1 MIVHLV
7 LFRLRPGIARADA
20 RIARLQSDMAML
32 PQAIGS
38 IRAWEF
44 GANET
49 DDAEAW
55 DFGLRASFDSRE
67 ALYEYFEHPAHLPVV
82 ERWSDVAEL
91 AFADF
96 ET

>member
-1 MIVHLV
+1 MITHLV
-7 LFRLRPGIARADA
+7 LFRLKPGIARDDE
-20 RIARLQSDMAML
+20 RIARLQADMAAL
-32 PQAIGS
+32 PRQIAA

-49 DDAEAW
+49 DDGEAW
-55 DFGLRASFDSRE
+55 DFGLRASFDTRE
-67 ALYEYFEHPAHLPVV
+67 ALYAYFEHPAHLPVV
-82 ERWSDVAEL
+82 GRWSEVAEL

>member
-1 MIVHLV
+1 MITHLV
-7 LFRLRPGIARADA
+7 LFRLKPGIARDDA
-20 RIARLQSDMAML
+20 RVARLQSDMAML
-32 PQAIGS
+32 PQAIDS

-55 DFGLRASFDSRE
+55 DFGLRASFDSRD
-67 ALYEYFEHPAHLPVV
+67 ALYGYFEHPAHLPVV
-82 ERWSDVAEL
+82 ERWNEVAEL